1 MTISSNLNAIKE
13 AMATVNGKL
22 ASLKEELS
30 GIDKQLS
37 EAHRAKA
44 ALYNAPISLA
54 DYSAYLRKA
63 IEQRGEGIVNMWARE
78 RHTGTH
84 GFKSWST
91 RPWSDFADPNAGL
104 HMMIS
109 SLIADFPMLC
119 FLIPDAIHE
128 KLMERLH
135 KVVGAAKWGN
145 LEHPTVAER
154 TAQVAELE
162 IKEAELMHRRST
174 LMAEIHEIT
183 TALGK

>member
-1 MTISSNLNAIKE
+1 MTISSSLTAIQE
-13 AMATVNGKL
+13 AMVTVNAKL

-37 EAHRAKA
+37 EMHRAKT
-44 ALYNAPISLA
+44 ALYGAPISLT
-54 DYSAYLRKA
+54 DYSEYLRKA
-63 IEQRGEGIVNMWARE
+63 IEQRGEGGVNMWARE

-84 GFKSWST
+84 GVKSWSA
-91 RPWSDFADPNAGL
+91 RPWSDFEDPNAGL
-104 HMMIS
+104 YLMIS
-109 SLIADFPMLC
+109 TLNADFPMLC
-119 FLIPDAIHE
+119 LLIPDVIHE

-135 KVVGAAKWGN
+135 KVVGTAKWGN

-162 IKEAELMHRRST
+162 TKEAELTHRRST